1 MALAIA
7 YVWREYF
14 THRQDYADT
23 DEAVNSP
30 SVSIRESRYW
40 SMADCVNKT
49 QPGNLLMGM
58 TALLSF
64 DKQQWPI
71 EQSAIAIGQSR
82 HLGGGFLVPV
92 DVYTQLIDKNGKPVW
107 LR

>member
-1 MALAIA
+1 
-7 YVWREYF
+7 
-14 THRQDYADT
+14 
-23 DEAVNSP
+23 
-30 SVSIRESRYW
+30 
-40 SMADCVNKT
+40 MADCVNNPESGVHIYDAHDETRTPMTDYVHKT